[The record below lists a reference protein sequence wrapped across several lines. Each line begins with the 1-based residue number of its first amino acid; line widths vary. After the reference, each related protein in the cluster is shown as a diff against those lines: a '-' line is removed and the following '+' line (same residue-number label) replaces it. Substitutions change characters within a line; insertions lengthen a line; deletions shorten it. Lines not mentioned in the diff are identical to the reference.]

1 MATSVSPQPFVIR
14 LTPAVARQHQP
25 SGRQPYLNTTQLVNT
40 GPHTTPVLNAPSP
53 TSISASRRVLNS
65 STSQNTRYVTSRLN
79 TSAAVP
85 VSAAVPAMPGGP
97 HIPTA
102 PVPVWPG
109 GPHTPTA
116 PIPVPGGSHT
126 PTAPIPVPGGSHTS
140 TAPSLVQVIPHPN
153 SGRRCA
159 KWSSHTST
167 PTVFMQPPMQSVSKA
182 NTLES
187 RIGEHPP

>member
-25 SGRQPYLNTTQLVNT
+25 SGRQPYLNTMQLVNT
-40 GPHTTPVLNAPSP
+40 GPHTTPVLNTPSP
-53 TSISASRRVLNS
+53 TSISASRRVLDS
-65 STSQNTRYVTSRLN
+65 STSQNTRYVASRLN

-109 GPHTPTA
+109 GP
-116 PIPVPGGSHT
+116 HT